1 MQKKRDLKPFVRIA
15 RIIPA
20 YSNGFTCQNG
30 TVLIRQLNAAKR
42 FYIFTALT
50 WIYDLAKCLVWGRV
64 YEYCIRKMIVNS
76 AY

>member
-1 MQKKRDLKPFVRIA
+1 MQKRRDLKPFVRIA

-20 YSNGFTCQNG
+20 YPNGFTCQNG
-30 TVLIRQLNAAKR
+30 TVLIRQLNAAKQ

-50 WIYDLAKCLVWGRV
+50 CIYDLAKGLVWGRV
-64 YEYCIRKMIVNS
+64 YKYYIRKMIVDR